1 MDNLPRQIMLR
12 VTIETLGFL
21 EPAVYQEGLS
31 RLTQKDARAIQQIYF
46 RGTGKDVRLA
56 MDSITSPEGIRTAV
70 IETLRDMQ
78 EHLKGPAD
86 CLSIDTRSLV
96 DVLRN
101 AYLADVKKIDETPF
115 LELLCFMY
123 TQPEGETRK
132 LAFPLAL
139 ADDWRRNFLSKKHA
153 VAPATVDRP
162 SWPVAV
168 HQELNKV
175 LAVHIPQEDFE
186 YLCTLIKERKRL
198 DEELLTYVKTGR
210 AQQKTI
216 ERITAQA
223 QDLERK
229 LKGRE
234 DEIRGKEA
242 AYNKLKSDYETLAR
256 DRITRKDY
264 ESAIENLRT
273 EIQLYKEGNK
283 ALERTAD
290 NERRRAKQIS
300 NEKAQLEERLRK
312 IDTRNVVEIQR
323 AAVETMQKYRG
334 KKVVVWGGHID
345 QARKITQIL
354 EPYGAKIEH
363 VTEEYARNREVPMG
377 ADLIIHYTGHSS
389 HTGGKRLES
398 YDHPHVVEFLDTKAN
413 LIPSLIAWA
422 QQHFNN
428 NGNRV

>member
-1 MDNLPRQIMLR
+1 MNNLSKEMMLQITL
-12 VTIETLGFL
+12 ETLGLL

-46 RGTGKDVRLA
+46 RGIGRDVRLA

-242 AYNKLKSDYETLAR
+242 AYNKLRSDHETLAR
-256 DRITRKDY
+256 DRITRKDH
-264 ESAIENLRT
+264 ESAIRDLRT
-273 EIQLYKEGNK
+273 EIQIYRENNK

-290 NERRRAKQIS
+290 NERNRAGQAEK
-300 NEKAQLEERLRK
+300 EKAQLEERLRK
-312 IDTRNVVEIQR
+312 LDTRSVEEIQR

-334 KKVVVWGGHID
+334 KKVVIWGGHVD
-345 QARKITQIL
+345 HARKITQIL
-354 EPYGAKIEH
+354 EPYGAKIDH
-363 VTEEYARNREVPMG
+363 VPEEYTHSREPPMA
-377 ADLIIHYTGHSS
+377 ADLIIHYTGHIS
-389 HTGGKRLES
+389 HKGGMKLAK
-398 YDHPHVVEFLDTKAN
+398 YGHPHVVEFGETKAN